1 MKSNIKS
8 RVSVGLVL
16 VALMSGGASVD
27 AFAQGAGGCFAAP
40 AKMSDGDVASF
51 TGSPASLLSNYPVGG
66 LPMTTQVR
74 GLAGSSATSLDALVG
89 LAAQANASQKAS
101 IGAGLARA
109 AKSCQATSPDYA
121 QLIQQKVA
129 GANDKDLTAAFI
141 AGMSDLQ
148 TAALGGG
155 AGAGAGG
162 AGGGG
167 AAGIAGGGSAGGSSG
182 ASGTGGSTSTSSGSG
197 TYSVGSG
204 GSFTRSVTQTS
215 SVSPG

>member
-1 MKSNIKS
+1 MKSNFKY
-8 RVSVGLVL
+8 RVSVGLTLAVL
-16 VALMSGGASVD
+16 LAGGVSVD
-27 AFAQGAGGCFAAP
+27 AFAQNAAGCFAAP
-40 AKMSDGDVASF
+40 AKMSDADISAFLANPGALLTSN
-51 TGSPASLLSNYPVGG
+51 PAGG

-74 GLAGSSATSLDALVG
+74 GLSGSSASTLDAIIG
-89 LAAQANASQKAS
+89 LMSTANAAQKSA

-109 AKSCQATSPDYA
+109 AKSCQGSSPDYA

-129 GANDKDLTAAFI
+129 GANDKDLTTAFL
-141 AGMSDLQ
+141 AGMSDVQ

-155 AGAGAGG
+155 AGGG

-167 AAGIAGGGSAGGSSG
+167 AAGIAGGGSAGG
-182 ASGTGGSTSTSSGSG
+182 ASGSAGGSTSASSGTD

-215 SVSPG
+215 SVSGT